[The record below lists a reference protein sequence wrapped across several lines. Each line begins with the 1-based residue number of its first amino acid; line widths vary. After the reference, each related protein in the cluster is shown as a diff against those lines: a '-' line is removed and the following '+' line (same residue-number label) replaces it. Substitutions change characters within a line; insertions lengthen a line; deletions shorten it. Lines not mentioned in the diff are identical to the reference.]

1 VALDDDRPY
10 WERHYGI
17 MHGPPNRR
25 AWRRLGLA
33 FVAALVIVVAVVV
46 VGALVMA

>member
-1 VALDDDRPY
+1 MVLDDDRPY

-17 MHGPPNRR
+17 VHGPPNRK

-33 FVAALVIVVAVVV
+33 FVVALVAVTVVV
-46 VGALVMA
+46 VIGALLTG